1 MKYVYILSDSVGET
15 AEKFA
20 KAVTGQFTSTEFVFK
35 KYAYLNEPVTILEA
49 VKNANIDGGI
59 VVFTTVMEELR
70 KVIIQSCID
79 RSVPYIDIM
88 GSAIE
93 EFQKFLQEKPL
104 RTPGIIRKL
113 DESYFERIKAVEFAV
128 KYDDGRDPRGIRL
141 SDIVLL
147 GISRTSK
154 TPLSMY
160 LAHRGMKVANVPLV
174 PEMSIPRD
182 VYNVDPKKIFG
193 LIISPRVL
201 LRIREQRA
209 ARMGLNMD
217 STYASMD
224 RIKKEL
230 EYAENIMK
238 EVGCHVIDVSNKA
251 TEETAYII
259 LSKLK
264 NEM

>member
-15 AEKFA
+15 AERFTR
-20 KAVTGQFTSTEFVFK
+20 AVTGQFTNTEFIFK
-35 KYAYLNEPVTILEA
+35 KHAYLSDPVNILDII
-49 VKNANIDGGI
+49 KNAKIDGAI
-59 VVFTTVMEELR
+59 VVFTTVMKDIR
-70 KVIIQSCID
+70 RVIVQNCID
-79 RSVPYIDIM
+79 REVPYIDIM
-88 GSAIE
+88 GSAID
-93 EFQKFLQEKPL
+93 EFQKFLNEDPV
-104 RTPGIIRKL
+104 RSPGIIRKL

-128 KYDDGRDPRGIRL
+128 KYDDGKDPRGIRL
-141 SDIVLL
+141 ADIVLL

-174 PEMSIPRD
+174 PEMNIPRD
-182 VYNVDPKKIFG
+182 VYNVDPSKIFG
-193 LIISPRVL
+193 LVISPRVL

-230 EYAENIMK
+230 EFGENIMK
-238 EVGCHVIDVSNKA
+238 EVGCHIIDVSNKA

-259 LSKLK
+259 LNKIK
-264 NEM
+264 K